1 MREQMTV
8 TRVAGRHNAVEEIN
22 AASDTFNNVARCADT
37 HQVARLML
45 GRMRQ
50 NNIENMVHDLGAFTD
65 GKTAD
70 GITRQIQLRNCLHM
84 LDTQVVISA
93 ALIDTE
99 QQLVRVYRIRKR
111 VQTVKLGFT
120 AFEPARGT
128 VNGVFNILTRRRI
141 LDTLVERHRNI

>member
-50 NNIENMVHDLGAFTD
+50 ATSSWYMTCAFTD

-70 GITRQIQLRNCLHM
+70 GITRQIQLRNRFHV

-99 QQLVRVYRIRKR
+99 QHLVRVY
-111 VQTVKLGFT
+111 QPE
-120 AFEPARGT
+120 ACS
-128 VNGVFNILTRRRI
+128 RRSSS
-141 LDTLVERHRNI
+141 VYSV

>member
-22 AASDTFNNVARCADT
+22 AASDAFNDVARRTDT

-70 GITRQIQLRNCLHM
+70 GITRQIQLRNL
-84 LDTQVVISA
+84 
-93 ALIDTE
+93 
-99 QQLVRVYRIRKR
+99 
-111 VQTVKLGFT
+111 
-120 AFEPARGT
+120 PAYARYAG
-128 VNGVFNILTRRRI
+128 
-141 LDTLVERHRNI
+141 RHKCRPD